1 MDKYTC
7 FFVEQDEA
15 AIFEDVITLQLES
28 DSPKGAA
35 KEYLNQHGPIG
46 PYVKVRLRDGHGD
59 YVFKVEDFV
68 ENPEEREAIKKKH
81 AEAKKKQAEAKQ
93 AAQSSLS
100 TTDVLLQELVKEQK
114 QMIKEQKQ
122 TNEWLKKV
130 RWSLLAIHIIMVL
143 WYVFGWV
150 IFPI

>member
-15 AIFEDVITLQLES
+15 AIFEDAITLQLES
-28 DSPKGAA
+28 DSPEGAA
-35 KEYLNQHGPIG
+35 KEYVNQHGPIG
-46 PYVKVRLRDGHGD
+46 PYVKVRLRDGQWGD
-59 YVFKVEDFV
+59 YVFKVEDFA
-68 ENPEEREAIKKKH
+68 ENPEERGAIKKKY
-81 AEAKKKQAEAKQ
+81 AEAKKKQVEANQ

-100 TTDVLLQELVKEQK
+100 TTDVLLKEL
-114 QMIKEQKQ
+114 IREQKQ

-130 RWSLLAIHIIMVL
+130 RWSLLMIHIIMVL

>member
-7 FFVEQDEA
+7 FFVDQDEG
-15 AIFEDVITLQLES
+15 AIFEDGITLQLES
-28 DSPKGAA
+28 DSPEGAA

-46 PYVKVRLRDGHGD
+46 PYVKVRLRDGYGD
-59 YVFKVEDFV
+59 YLFPVKDFGG
-68 ENPEEREAIKKKH
+68 NPEERQAT
-81 AEAKKKQAEAKQ
+81 KKKQAAEIKQAGARQ

-100 TTDVLLQELVKEQK
+100 STDVLLKEL
-114 QMIKEQKQ
+114 IKEQKQ

-130 RWSLLAIHIIMVL
+130 RWSLLGINVIMVL

-150 IFPI
+150 IKPI